1 MPAPGPG
8 LKRVPRWRTM
18 ISPPVTTWPANSL
31 TPRRCAAESRPLR
44 LEPRP
49 FLCAIRCLLLRGR
62 LARQQLHLLDLEPRQ
77 LRPVSLSALVAA
89 LRLELEHADLLAAL
103 VARHYR
109 LDLHLRELAR
119 IEDRVV
125 ARVQERLE
133 GDRVARLGGQA
144 VDDERVTLL
153 DAVLLSADSDDC
165 VHSGR

>member
-62 LARQQLHLLDLEPRQ
+62 LARQQLHLLDLEPGQ
-77 LRPVSLSALVAA
+77 LRPMALGALVAP
-89 LRLELEHADLLAAL
+89 LRLELEHPELLAAL
-103 VARHYR
+103 VSRDHR
-109 LDLHLRELAR
+109 LDLHLRELGG
-119 IEDRVV
+119 IEHRLV

-133 GDRVARLGGQA
+133 GNRIA
-144 VDDERVTLL
+144 
-153 DAVLLSADSDDC
+153 
-165 VHSGR
+165 

>member
-18 ISPPVTTWPANSL
+18 ISPPVTTWPANSF

-44 LEPRP
+44 LDPRP
-49 FLCAIRCLLLRGR
+49 FLCAIRCLLARRR

-77 LRPVSLSALVAA
+77 LRAVPLGALVAA
-89 LRLELEHADLLAAL
+89 LRLELEDPDLVAAL
-103 VARHYR
+103 VAGHDR
-109 LDLHLRELAR
+109 LDLHLRELGR
-119 IEDRVV
+119 LEHRVV
-125 ARVQERLE
+125 ARDPERLE
-133 GDRVARLGGQA
+133 RDRLSRLRGQA